1 MYEWVVADWQM
12 LLRGVQLKF
21 NTKGAV
27 TQLLSES
34 EVYSSMDSGTCFLIE
49 ENKMGET

>member
-27 TQLLSES
+27 TAPRLNQKFTHQWTQNL
-34 EVYSSMDSGTCFLIE
+34 FE
-49 ENKMGET
+49 EH